1 MKHNYESR
9 RWNSLSII
17 WKLRLSFFF
26 LIALFI
32 LLLTLLSHTTFKR
45 IFSNRKLEEY
55 NTRITLVDVAC
66 EDLISYAQQFSKLLL
81 LSDEIQDYFN
91 IDSTSSYADTIIKE
105 RNAEIRFDYVQG
117 NRKDNEFSLIAA
129 YNDSLNSIVLSKDM
143 SPNKKSSY
151 LQFYK
156 EKVINSER
164 SAWIPVSISG
174 DSQICLCY
182 SSPYFDFK
190 TGNKI
195 GHLVIFYDLESLQT
209 LLHPLFSSTISQYS
223 VISDDALI
231 LSSEDITSDFNI
243 GITKNITN
251 IDSAL
256 DKAKN
261 MGYWVEYH
269 SIPNLPF
276 TILSYEPGKI
286 MFQDINTMDRM
297 IVFTGLLLIIIAAVI
312 SSKIADSFT
321 KPIILL
327 TEAMHQFSKGGNV
340 EVDSRREDEIG
351 VLEKSFNAM
360 TKQINNLIQQ
370 VYDEQRKRRKFELN
384 ALQAQINPHFLYNT
398 LNSICSLIVLKK
410 NSEAYRM
417 ITDLSSFY
425 RTALSNGQILIPLS
439 DELKN
444 VESYLHIQSIR
455 TSNSFSW
462 FIKTDPELKNQQ
474 IVKLTLQPLVENS
487 ILHAF
492 NNREENNLLS
502 IDCHVMNSNHFCITI
517 SDNGNGI
524 PEDKISHIF
533 DQDYEKFGLY
543 SVRERLR
550 IYFDNEADL
559 TVSSQYGLGTTFTI
573 TLPRKES
580 VGGYI
585 NDQDNVN

>member
-1 MKHNYESR
+1 MHLVSLMK
-9 RWNSLSII
+9 
-17 WKLRLSFFF
+17 KKCKRLQMRC
-26 LIALFI
+26 LIFGLPQ
-32 LLLTLLSHTTFKR
+32 
-45 IFSNRKLEEY
+45 
-55 NTRITLVDVAC
+55 
-66 EDLISYAQQFSKLLL
+66 EDL
-81 LSDEIQDYFN
+81 
-91 IDSTSSYADTIIKE
+91 
-105 RNAEIRFDYVQG
+105 
-117 NRKDNEFSLIAA
+117 
-129 YNDSLNSIVLSKDM
+129 
-143 SPNKKSSY
+143 
-151 LQFYK
+151 
-156 EKVINSER
+156 
-164 SAWIPVSISG
+164 
-174 DSQICLCY
+174 
-182 SSPYFDFK
+182 
-190 TGNKI
+190 
-195 GHLVIFYDLESLQT
+195 
-209 LLHPLFSSTISQYS
+209 
-223 VISDDALI
+223 
-231 LSSEDITSDFNI
+231 
-243 GITKNITN
+243 
-251 IDSAL
+251 
-256 DKAKN
+256 
-261 MGYWVEYH
+261 
-269 SIPNLPF
+269 
-276 TILSYEPGKI
+276 
-286 MFQDINTMDRM
+286 
-297 IVFTGLLLIIIAAVI
+297 
-312 SSKIADSFT
+312 
-321 KPIILL
+321 
-327 TEAMHQFSKGGNV
+327 
-340 EVDSRREDEIG
+340 
-351 VLEKSFNAM
+351 
-360 TKQINNLIQQ
+360 
-370 VYDEQRKRRKFELN
+370 
-384 ALQAQINPHFLYNT
+384 
-398 LNSICSLIVLKK
+398 LIVLKK